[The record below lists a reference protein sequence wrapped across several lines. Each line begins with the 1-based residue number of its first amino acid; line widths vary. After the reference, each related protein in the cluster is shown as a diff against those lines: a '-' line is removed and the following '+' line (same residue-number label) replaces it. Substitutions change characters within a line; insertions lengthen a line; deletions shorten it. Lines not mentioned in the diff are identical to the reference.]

1 MAVTIENGSF
11 VGKDQDGNVVR
22 VRGWTDNDVAKV
34 KAVLNDVQQIK
45 TDLKSINAGQRTLA
59 YKDYTVVEN
68 QADMPSGIYFLVP
81 MTADNQF
88 VAFDKATGKPTDTK
102 KKVDHFVIMYKS
114 TGADGNVSN
123 LGVQD
128 THTSIDGLAQL
139 SGDNSFTGSNTFTKP
154 LTVATPT
161 GTNHA
166 TTKGYVD
173 DLVNAKDGN
182 YVHKTG
188 NEDVAGVKN
197 FTSSP
202 LVPTTE
208 LNSLADNQ
216 VPSTKAVKSL
226 VSSFIKYSETK
237 PSAESVEENSLV
249 MYPSE
254 DNV

>member
-11 VGKDQDGNVVR
+11 VGKDQDGNIVR
-22 VRGWTDNDVAKV
+22 VRGWTDNDVAKI
-34 KAVLNDVQQIK
+34 KTALNDVQKIK
-45 TDLKSINAGQRTLA
+45 TDLKSINAGQKELA
-59 YKDYTVVEN
+59 YKDYTAVAN
-68 QADMPSGIYFLVP
+68 QSDMPTGIYFLVP
-81 MTADNQF
+81 MTANNQF
-88 VAFDKATGKPTDTK
+88 VAFDKVTGKPTDTT

-114 TGADGNVSN
+114 TGADGKVSN
-123 LGVQD
+123 LGTQD

-139 SGDNSFTGSNTFTKP
+139 SGNNSFTGSNTFTKP

-173 DLVNAKDGN
+173 NLVNTKDGD
-182 YVHKTG
+182 YVHKAGT
-188 NEDVAGVKN
+188 EDISGVKN
-197 FTSSP
+197 FTASP

-216 VPSTKAVKSL
+216 VPSAKAVKSL
-226 VSSFIKYSETK
+226 ASSFIKYSETK

>member
-22 VRGWTDNDVAKV
+22 VRGWTDNDVAKI
-34 KAVLNDVQQIK
+34 KSALKDVQQIK
-45 TDLKSINAGQRTLA
+45 TDLKSINAGQKELA
-59 YKDYTVVEN
+59 YKDYTVVAN

-81 MTADNQF
+81 MTSDNTF
-88 VAFDKATGKPTDTK
+88 VAFDKVTGKPTATT

-114 TGADGNVSN
+114 TGADGKVSN
-123 LGVQD
+123 LGTQD

-139 SGDNSFTGSNTFTKP
+139 SGDNSFTGSNSFSKP

-161 GTNHA
+161 ATNHA

-173 DLVNAKDGN
+173 ELVNTKDGD

-237 PSAESVEENSLV
+237 PSAENVEENSLV